1 MASSSPLSS
10 SSSSLSGSS
19 ASPKRGFF
27 SRLVRRQ
34 ASEPTLPRK
43 LASVSFAS
51 SLLSLPVSPELGLRC
66 RLQLQRID
74 SVVVLH
80 STRDRKNQL
89 LATLELSLSPEK
101 PRERV
106 GIFHPNNAPVPQ
118 EITRSLKEISQL
130 AKLLTFCVRSDRA
143 DHCHQPPAD
152 ECEFCS
158 QLASYLQD
166 HWGGQPLVTVA
177 RDGSTALRKA
187 VLGKFLSELI
197 MLATQNDMATTRVA
211 ARKPKNAAVVQPAP
225 PPRPT
230 TVHPDEEK
238 EGASE
243 WVAVC
248 SAQDEVAAVLRD
260 FFGVC

>member
-1 MASSSPLSS
+1 MASTSPLSS
-10 SSSSLSGSS
+10 GSSSPSGSA

-43 LASVSFAS
+43 LAGVSFAA
-51 SLLSLPVSPELGLRC
+51 SLLSLPVSPERGLKC

-74 SVVVLH
+74 SVAVLH

-118 EITRSLKEISQL
+118 ETTRSLKEISQL
-130 AKLLTFCVRSDRA
+130 AKLLTFCVRSGRA
-143 DHCHQPPAD
+143 DHCPQLPAD
-152 ECEFCS
+152 ECAFCS
-158 QLASYLQD
+158 QLDSYLQN
-166 HWGGQPLVTVA
+166 HWGGQPVVTVA

-187 VLGKFLSELI
+187 VVGKFLSGLVTF
-197 MLATQNDMATTRVA
+197 ATQKDMATTRVA
-211 ARKPKNAAVVQPAP
+211 ARKLKNAAVVQPAS

-230 TVHPDEEK
+230 PVQTDEEK
-238 EGASE
+238 EGGSE

-248 SAQDEVAAVLRD
+248 AAQDEVAAMLCD
-260 FFGVC
+260 FFGV